1 MKYAR
6 ICIAAEA
13 DVLLYP
19 TSNTH
24 FNRERWTSLY
34 SFLYCNISCIPV
46 SSPFTMLSEEA
57 AFQLKLCQKVS
68 YFSFEE
74 KEKLHWRVSGWLKF
88 QQIL

>member
-13 DVLLYP
+13 HVLLYP
-19 TSNTH
+19 TLTLEKDGH
-24 FNRERWTSLY
+24 HY

>member
-1 MKYAR
+1 MS
-6 ICIAAEA
+6 
-13 DVLLYP
+13 
-19 TSNTH
+19 TSVSTP
-24 FNRERWTSLY
+24 F
-34 SFLYCNISCIPV
+34 CIPV
-46 SSPFTMLSEEA
+46 SSPFTMLSEDA